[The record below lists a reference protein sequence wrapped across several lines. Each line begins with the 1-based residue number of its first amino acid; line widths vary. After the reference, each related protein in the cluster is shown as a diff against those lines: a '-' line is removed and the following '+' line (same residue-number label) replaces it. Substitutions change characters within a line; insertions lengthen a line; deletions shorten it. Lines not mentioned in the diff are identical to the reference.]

1 MGNTTPNRISG
12 VHESHLPRRSRAH
25 LTLPASLGHSDGA
38 DLTLALTWEITAP
51 AAAMCAPSWGRS
63 IGGYDCQ
70 VAQRSE
76 GACRM
81 EPARQGRD
89 DGSEPQAP
97 HRPR

>member
-76 GACRM
+76 GACRWS
-81 EPARQGRD
+81 PPVRGGTTPGRN
-89 DGSEPQAP
+89 AK
-97 HRPR
+97 PRRG